1 VRQGETTDS
10 LMKAAVLQGVD
21 QPLVIRQ
28 VADPEPGKGFA
39 RVRLQA
45 AAVNHRDLWIQ
56 QGRYAGLKFPLI
68 PGSDGAGVVE
78 AVGAGVDRDWVG
90 RPVIINPSLAWGSDP
105 RAQGAEFRILGLPDD
120 GTFAEAIAIPVANL
134 APRPA
139 HLATE
144 HAAALPLAGLTAW
157 RALFARGGLS
167 AGETVLVTGIGGGV
181 ALLAL
186 QFALAAG
193 ATVYVT
199 SGSPDKLLQART
211 LGAAGGANYR
221 DADWATQLER
231 QAGRFD
237 LIVDGAMGEGFT
249 RLIELARPGGRIVF
263 YGATAGN
270 PPGLDARRVFYRQ
283 LNLLGTTMGSP
294 ADFAAMIRLVE
305 ARHIVPVIDTLLP
318 LERAEQA
325 LRRMEGAAQFGKI
338 VLTLA

>member
-1 VRQGETTDS
+1 
-10 LMKAAVLQGVD
+10 MKAAVLQGVD
-21 QPLVIRQ
+21 RPLVIRQ

-78 AVGAGVDRDWVG
+78 AVGAEVDRDWVG

-199 SGSPDKLLQART
+199 SGSADKLLQART

-249 RLIELARPGGRIVF
+249 RLIELARPGGRIAF

-270 PPGLDARRVFYRQ
+270 PPGFDARRVFYRQ

>member
-1 VRQGETTDS
+1 
-10 LMKAAVLQGVD
+10 MKAAVLQGVD
-21 QPLVIRQ
+21 RPLVIRQ

-78 AVGAGVDRDWVG
+78 AVGAEVDRDWVG

-199 SGSPDKLLQART
+199 SGSADKLLQART

-231 QAGRFD
+231 QTGRFD

-249 RLIELARPGGRIVF
+249 RLIELARPGGRIAF

-270 PPGLDARRVFYRQ
+270 PPGFDARRVFYRQ